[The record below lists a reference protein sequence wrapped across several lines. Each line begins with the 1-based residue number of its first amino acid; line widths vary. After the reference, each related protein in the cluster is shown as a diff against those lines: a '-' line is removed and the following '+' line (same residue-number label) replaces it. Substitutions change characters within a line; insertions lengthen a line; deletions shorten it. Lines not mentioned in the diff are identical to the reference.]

1 MGDDP
6 VTDTG
11 DSPHLTMGAV
21 FHRLCPYYLSI
32 GMSYDMYWNGDV
44 SAAVDYRKAEEYR
57 IKRRNEEMWMQG
69 LYVYNAI
76 CSVSPVLHAFA
87 KSGTKPQPYMS
98 EPFPITREQETKK
111 QQSKQAMGDAK
122 AKAFMEMFMIAN
134 NKKFVEGGNK
144 DAGNN

>member
-1 MGDDP
+1 
-6 VTDTG
+6 
-11 DSPHLTMGAV
+11 
-21 FHRLCPYYLSI
+21 
-32 GMSYDMYWNGDV
+32 
-44 SAAVDYRKAEEYR
+44 
-57 IKRRNEEMWMQG
+57 MWMQG

-87 KSGTKPQPYMS
+87 KIGTQPQPYMS

-111 QQSKQAMGDAK
+111 QQSKQATGDAM

-134 NKKFVEGGNK
+134 NKKFEEGGNK